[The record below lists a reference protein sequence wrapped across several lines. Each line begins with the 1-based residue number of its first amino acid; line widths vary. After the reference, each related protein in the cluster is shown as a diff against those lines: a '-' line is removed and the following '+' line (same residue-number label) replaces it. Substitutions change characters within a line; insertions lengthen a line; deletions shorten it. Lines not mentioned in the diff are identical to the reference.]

1 MRKFYAV
8 YKKYGSSFE
17 GNEYGKIYAF
27 GSKKAR
33 DSWVKTTNEAA
44 GGVVAKTITS
54 RERFL
59 IIPID

>member
-8 YKKYGSSFE
+8 YKKYGGSFE

-27 GSKKAR
+27 NSKKSR
-33 DSWVKTTNEAA
+33 DGWVNKTNDAA
-44 GGVVAKTITS
+44 GCIIAKPITS

-59 IIPID
+59 IVPID